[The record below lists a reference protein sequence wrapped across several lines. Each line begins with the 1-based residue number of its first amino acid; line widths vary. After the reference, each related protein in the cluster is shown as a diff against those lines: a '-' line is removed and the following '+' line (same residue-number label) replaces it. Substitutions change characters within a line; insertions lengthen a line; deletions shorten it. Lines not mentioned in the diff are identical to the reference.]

1 VSIPVPSTSLPPNKA
16 PQLSAN
22 PLGRWTTLMNDT
34 RQKRAA
40 EIQDSIRQILYRD
53 WNPIGCDGEIE
64 LPEDEYDSCIAPVYR
79 ILSGSRS
86 EQELIECLF
95 RLERDDIGMACESA
109 ELLRPVAR
117 RLLELDVR
125 L

>member
-1 VSIPVPSTSLPPNKA
+1 MTDK
-16 PQLSAN
+16 
-22 PLGRWTTLMNDT
+22 RH
-34 RQKRAA
+34 KRAA
-40 EIQDSIRQILYRD
+40 EIHDSIRQILYRD
-53 WNPIGCDGEIE
+53 WNPIGCGGEIE
-64 LPEDEYDSCIAPVYR
+64 LPEDEYDSYIAPVYR

-95 RLERDDIGMACESA
+95 RLERDDIGLPCKST